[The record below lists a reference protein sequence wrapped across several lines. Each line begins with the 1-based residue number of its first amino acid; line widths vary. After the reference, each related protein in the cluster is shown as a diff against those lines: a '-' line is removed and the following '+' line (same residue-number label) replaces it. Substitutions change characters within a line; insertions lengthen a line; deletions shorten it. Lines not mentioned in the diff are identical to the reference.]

1 MHVLYCII
9 QCMKIKTPRSQFCT
23 CISVSN
29 KTYMYV
35 TLDILQIFI
44 SLLYK
49 KTKNTLGPTFTYM
62 CIPRTIFQF
71 CSYFT
76 FVSVLLSFTLG
87 PWGPTTV
94 QGREGLTRYKQFA
107 IIVHQMY
114 SVQVPSGSTQGHN
127 TNKLRIEHSLQGSN
141 YRTIA
146 PQKKQPLQYMHPLFF
161 CRIVLSTELVS
172 CQRKVG
178 RVIDMWVFPGLLAY
192 RFWQFRAIFAKML
205 LDASVHESWL
215 LNSQNSLWQPHGTTK
230 SAAAE

>member
-1 MHVLYCII
+1 MHALYCIVH
-9 QCMKIKTPRSQFCT
+9 CMEMKTLRFQFCTCT

-94 QGREGLTRYKQFA
+94 QGGEGLTRYKQFA

-127 TNKLRIEHSLQGSN
+127 TNKLRIEHSLQGSS
-141 YRTIA
+141 YRT
-146 PQKKQPLQYMHPLFF
+146 KKKTTLQYMHPLFF
-161 CRIVLSTELVS
+161 CRIALSTEF
-172 CQRKVG
+172 C
-178 RVIDMWVFPGLLAY
+178 RV
-192 RFWQFRAIFAKML
+192 K
-205 LDASVHESWL
+205 E
-215 LNSQNSLWQPHGTTK
+215 K
-230 SAAAE
+230 S

>member
-1 MHVLYCII
+1 MYCII
-9 QCMKIKTPRSQFCT
+9 QYMKMKTPRSQFCT

-35 TLDILQIFI
+35 TLDNFSYRFLFLYFTKKKKRRILLDPL
-44 SLLYK
+44 SRTCVYP
-49 KTKNTLGPTFTYM
+49 GPFL
-62 CIPRTIFQF
+62 QF

-87 PWGPTTV
+87 PWGPATV

-127 TNKLRIEHSLQGSN
+127 TNKLRIEHSLQGSS

-146 PQKKQPLQYMHPLFF
+146 PKKKPLQYMHPLFF
-161 CRIVLSTELVS
+161 AELHCLPNSCRVKE
-172 CQRKVG
+172 
-178 RVIDMWVFPGLLAY
+178 
-192 RFWQFRAIFAKML
+192 
-205 LDASVHESWL
+205 
-215 LNSQNSLWQPHGTTK
+215 K
-230 SAAAE
+230 S

>member
-1 MHVLYCII
+1 MPQELNECILYCTKLYACIVLHYTI
-9 QCMKIKTPRSQFCT
+9 HEMKTPWSQFCT

-35 TLDILQIFI
+35 TLDNLQIFI

-49 KTKNTLGPTFTYM
+49 KNEEYSWTHFHVHVY
-62 CIPRTIFQF
+62 IPRTIFQF

-94 QGREGLTRYKQFA
+94 QGGESLTRYKQLA

-127 TNKLRIEHSLQGSN
+127 TNKLRIEHSLQGSS

-146 PQKKQPLQYMHPLFF
+146 PKKNQPCNICTLSFF
-161 CRIVLSTELVS
+161 AELHCLPNSCRVKE
-172 CQRKVG
+172 
-178 RVIDMWVFPGLLAY
+178 
-192 RFWQFRAIFAKML
+192 
-205 LDASVHESWL
+205 
-215 LNSQNSLWQPHGTTK
+215 K
-230 SAAAE
+230 S

>member
-1 MHVLYCII
+1 
-9 QCMKIKTPRSQFCT
+9 
-23 CISVSN
+23 
-29 KTYMYV
+29 
-35 TLDILQIFI
+35 
-44 SLLYK
+44 
-49 KTKNTLGPTFTYM
+49 M

-71 CSYFT
+71 YSYFT

-87 PWGPTTV
+87 PWGPATV
-94 QGREGLTRYKQFA
+94 QGGESLTRYKHLA

-127 TNKLRIEHSLQGSN
+127 TNKLRIEHSLQGSS
-141 YRTIA
+141 YRTKKNNNPAIYA
-146 PQKKQPLQYMHPLFF
+146 PSLFLPNCTVYRTRVVSKKSH
-161 CRIVLSTELVS
+161 R
-172 CQRKVG
+172 

-230 SAAAE
+230 SAAAEQGILSLTFSTQYSSFHNMNSFLSSPLLKIGSPYCFYWSVN

>member
-49 KTKNTLGPTFTYM
+49 KTKPTFTYM

-87 PWGPTTV
+87 PWGPATV
-94 QGREGLTRYKQFA
+94 QGGEGLTRYKQFA

-127 TNKLRIEHSLQGSN
+127 TNKLRIEHSLQGSS

-146 PQKKQPLQYMHPLFF
+146 PKKTKTLQYMHPLFF
-161 CRIVLSTELVS
+161 CRIALSTELVS
-172 CQRKVG
+172 CQRKV
-178 RVIDMWVFPGLLAY
+178 ID
-192 RFWQFRAIFAKML
+192 
-205 LDASVHESWL
+205 ES
-215 LNSQNSLWQPHGTTK
+215 
-230 SAAAE
+230 

>member
-35 TLDILQIFI
+35 TLDNF
-44 SLLYK
+44 SYRFLYLYFTK

-87 PWGPTTV
+87 PWGPATV
-94 QGREGLTRYKQFA
+94 QGGESLTRYKQLA

-127 TNKLRIEHSLQGSN
+127 TNKLRIEHSLQGSS

-146 PQKKQPLQYMHPLFF
+146 PKKKPKPCNICTLFF
-161 CRIVLSTELVS
+161 FAELHCLPNSCRVKE
-172 CQRKVG
+172 
-178 RVIDMWVFPGLLAY
+178 
-192 RFWQFRAIFAKML
+192 
-205 LDASVHESWL
+205 
-215 LNSQNSLWQPHGTTK
+215 K
-230 SAAAE
+230 S

>member
-1 MHVLYCII
+1 MYCII
-9 QCMKIKTPRSQFCT
+9 QYMKMKTPRSQFCT

-35 TLDILQIFI
+35 TLDNFSYRFLF
-44 SLLYK
+44 LYFTK
-49 KTKNTLGPTFTYM
+49 KKNEEHSWTHFHVHVY
-62 CIPRTIFQF
+62 IPRTIFQF

-94 QGREGLTRYKQFA
+94 QGGEGLTRYKQFA

-127 TNKLRIEHSLQGSN
+127 TNKLRLEHSLQGSS

-146 PQKKQPLQYMHPLFF
+146 PKKTKTLQYMHPLFF
-161 CRIVLSTELVS
+161 CRIALSTELVS
-172 CQRKVG
+172 CQRKV
-178 RVIDMWVFPGLLAY
+178 ID
-192 RFWQFRAIFAKML
+192 
-205 LDASVHESWL
+205 ES
-215 LNSQNSLWQPHGTTK
+215 
-230 SAAAE
+230 

>member
-1 MHVLYCII
+1 
-9 QCMKIKTPRSQFCT
+9 
-23 CISVSN
+23 
-29 KTYMYV
+29 MYV
-35 TLDILQIFI
+35 TLDNLQIFI

-49 KTKNTLGPTFTYM
+49 KNEEYSWTHFHVHVY
-62 CIPRTIFQF
+62 IPRTIFQF

-87 PWGPTTV
+87 PWGPATV

-127 TNKLRIEHSLQGSN
+127 TNKLRIEQSLQGSS

-146 PQKKQPLQYMHPLFF
+146 PKKKPAIYAPSLFLPN
-161 CRIVLSTELVS
+161 CTVYRTRVVS
-172 CQRKVG
+172 KKSHR

-192 RFWQFRAIFAKML
+192 RFW
-205 LDASVHESWL
+205 
-215 LNSQNSLWQPHGTTK
+215 
-230 SAAAE
+230 

>member
-9 QCMKIKTPRSQFCT
+9 QYMKMKTPRSQFCT

-35 TLDILQIFI
+35 TLDNLQIFI

-49 KTKNTLGPTFTYM
+49 KNEEYSWTHFHVHVY
-62 CIPRTIFQF
+62 IPRTIFQF

-87 PWGPTTV
+87 PWGPATV
-94 QGREGLTRYKQFA
+94 QGGEGLTRYKQFA

-127 TNKLRIEHSLQGSN
+127 TNKLRLEHSLQGSS

-146 PQKKQPLQYMHPLFF
+146 PKKNQTNPANICTLSFF
-161 CRIVLSTELVS
+161 AELHCLPNS
-172 CQRKVG
+172 CCVK
-178 RVIDMWVFPGLLAY
+178 
-192 RFWQFRAIFAKML
+192 
-205 LDASVHESWL
+205 E
-215 LNSQNSLWQPHGTTK
+215 K
-230 SAAAE
+230 S

>member
-1 MHVLYCII
+1 M
-9 QCMKIKTPRSQFCT
+9 KTPRSQFCT

-35 TLDILQIFI
+35 TLDNFSYRFLF
-44 SLLYK
+44 LYFTK

-94 QGREGLTRYKQFA
+94 QGGEGLTRYKQFA

-127 TNKLRIEHSLQGSN
+127 TNKLRIEHSLQGSS

-146 PQKKQPLQYMHPLFF
+146 QKKTTLQYMHPLFF
-161 CRIVLSTELVS
+161 CRIAPVYRTRVVS
-172 CQRKVG
+172 KKSHR

-192 RFWQFRAIFAKML
+192 RFW
-205 LDASVHESWL
+205 
-215 LNSQNSLWQPHGTTK
+215 
-230 SAAAE
+230 

>member
-49 KTKNTLGPTFTYM
+49 KRRTLLDPLSRTCVYPGPF
-62 CIPRTIFQF
+62 FQF

-87 PWGPTTV
+87 PWGPATI
-94 QGREGLTRYKQFA
+94 QGGEGLTRYKQFA

-127 TNKLRIEHSLQGSN
+127 TNKLRIEHSLQGSS
-141 YRTIA
+141 YRT
-146 PQKKQPLQYMHPLFF
+146 KKKTLQYMHPLFF
-161 CRIVLSTELVS
+161 CRIALSTELVS
-172 CQRKVG
+172 CQRKV
-178 RVIDMWVFPGLLAY
+178 ID
-192 RFWQFRAIFAKML
+192 
-205 LDASVHESWL
+205 ES
-215 LNSQNSLWQPHGTTK
+215 
-230 SAAAE
+230 

>member
-29 KTYMYV
+29 KTYIYV
-35 TLDILQIFI
+35 TLDNLQIFI

-87 PWGPTTV
+87 PWGPATV
-94 QGREGLTRYKQFA
+94 QGGEGLTRYKQFA

-127 TNKLRIEHSLQGSN
+127 TNKLRIEHSLQGSS

-146 PQKKQPLQYMHPLFF
+146 PKKPKTLQYMHPLFF
-161 CRIVLSTELVS
+161 CRIALSTELVS
-172 CQRKVG
+172 CQRKV
-178 RVIDMWVFPGLLAY
+178 ID
-192 RFWQFRAIFAKML
+192 
-205 LDASVHESWL
+205 ES
-215 LNSQNSLWQPHGTTK
+215 
-230 SAAAE
+230 

>member
-1 MHVLYCII
+1 M
-9 QCMKIKTPRSQFCT
+9 KTPRSQFCT

-35 TLDILQIFI
+35 TLDNLQIFI

-49 KTKNTLGPTFTYM
+49 KNEEYSWTHFHVHVY
-62 CIPRTIFQF
+62 IPRTIFQF

-127 TNKLRIEHSLQGSN
+127 TNKLRIEHSLQGPS

-146 PQKKQPLQYMHPLFF
+146 PKKKTPAIYAPSLFF
-161 CRIVLSTELVS
+161 CRIALSTELAS
-172 CQRKVG
+172 CQRKV
-178 RVIDMWVFPGLLAY
+178 ID
-192 RFWQFRAIFAKML
+192 
-205 LDASVHESWL
+205 ES
-215 LNSQNSLWQPHGTTK
+215 
-230 SAAAE
+230 